1 MFLGYTKNLGAAK
14 DFISTDDFWMRGA
27 KNTDYIYRISPS
39 VTYNYKSL
47 QIALELDHTTVG
59 YGDLSL
65 NGSSQA
71 LRDIANTR
79 ACLLVKYSF

>member
-1 MFLGYTKNLGAAK
+1 MEHPTTTILLARKGTQTQGAARVG
-14 DFISTDDFWMRGA
+14 DNHRLARLLILA
-27 KNTDYIYRISPS
+27 
-39 VTYNYKSL
+39 
-47 QIALELDHTTVG
+47 VG

-71 LRDIANTR
+71 IRNIANTR